1 MVITVVVMAVAI
13 KIMMKRRRRIMVV
26 IEMVV
31 VGVTTLAT
39 IMMKMMKRCLEFQRN
54 VLLRV
59 RSYQHGRTRTT
70 VVGEKRAQEIAL
82 YSHW

>member
-1 MVITVVVMAVAI
+1 MKFICFDKCKYAVCVYVCVLGEALGRSGCVNI
-13 KIMMKRRRRIMVV
+13 V
-26 IEMVV
+26 IELLYMCIVHCVISVV
-31 VGVTTLAT
+31 
-39 IMMKMMKRCLEFQRN
+39 F
-54 VLLRV
+54 RV